1 MSSIKNEG
9 KIQSKSLHLIIGLSL
24 FELLLHFY
32 TNAFASYGY
41 FRDELYYAACSN
53 HLATGYVDHPPLS
66 IYFLF
71 VSIQLF
77 GKSLFALRLLPAVA
91 SAIVVF
97 ITGITTRRLGGG
109 YLAITLS
116 CIAVALIPEFLATS
130 SIYSMNTFDWMFWIL
145 SFYIVILIVQSPL
158 SGTKS
163 NKLWIWLGIVMGL
176 GLLNK
181 IDILWFG
188 AGLLVGL
195 ILTPQR
201 KYLKTIW
208 PYLAGVIAFVIFS
221 PYIIWNVTHN
231 YATLE
236 FIHNASSLKYYALTP
251 GTFIKDTILSLNPF
265 SALIWIAGI
274 YYLFFNK
281 DAKVYRIAGYIFIV
295 TFFILI
301 INKHSK
307 AEYIAPAFPMLFA
320 AGGVMLEKIANRKGF
335 KWIKISIPAL
345 LTLSGLIIAPL
356 ALPILPVEQYLKYSK
371 ALGQQ
376 PSSSENKKM
385 AELPQFYADMFGWE
399 NMAAAVSKVYT
410 SLPPDQQKKAVVFGQ
425 NYGEAGAIDF
435 FRGKYPLP
443 PAVSSQNNYWVWGYG
458 DTTRNVLIVIGS
470 NVKDNLH
477 WFDSVEQVGEIKSK
491 YAIPYETN
499 IIITICQKPKYSYYL
514 LWHKLRFFI

>member
-1 MSSIKNEG
+1 MIPIKNEG
-9 KIQSKSLHLIIGLSL
+9 NIQSKSLYLIIGFSL

-53 HLATGYVDHPPLS
+53 HLASGYVDHPPLS
-66 IYFLF
+66 IYILF
-71 VSIQLF
+71 ISVQLF
-77 GKSLFALRLLPAVA
+77 GKSLFALRLLPAIT

-130 SIYSMNTFDWMFWIL
+130 SIYSMNTFDWLFWIL
-145 SFYIVILIVQSPL
+145 LFYIVILIVQSPE
-158 SGTKS
+158 SGTQS
-163 NKLWIWLGIVMGL
+163 NKLWVWLGIVMGL

-188 AGLLVGL
+188 AGLLAGL

-201 KYLKTIW
+201 NYLKTIW
-208 PYLAGVIAFVIFS
+208 PYLAGVIAFIIFS
-221 PYIIWNVTHN
+221 PYIIWNITHS

-236 FIHNASSLKYYALTP
+236 FIHNASTMKYSSLSP
-251 GTFIKDTILSLNPF
+251 SIFIKDTILTLNPV
-265 SALIWIAGI
+265 SSIIWIAGI
-274 YYLFFNK
+274 YFLFFQK
-281 DAKVYRIAGYIFIV
+281 EGKKYRLTGFIFLV
-295 TFFILI
+295 TFLILI
-301 INKHSK
+301 INRHSK

-320 AGGVMLEKIANRKGF
+320 AGGVILEKIAHRKGF
-335 KWIKISIPAL
+335 AWIKFVSPAL
-345 LTLSGLIIAPL
+345 IAFSGLILAPL
-356 ALPILPVEQYLKYSK
+356 ALPVLPVQAYINYSK

-376 PSSSENKKM
+376 PSSVENKKM

-399 NMAAAVSKVYT
+399 NMAATVSKVYT
-410 SLPPDQQKKAVVFGQ
+410 SLPPEQQKKAVVFGQ
-425 NYGEAGAIDF
+425 NYGEAGAFDF
-435 FRGKYPLP
+435 FRGKYQLP
-443 PAVSSQNNYWVWGYG
+443 PAISSQNNYWVWGYG

-470 NVKDNLH
+470 NVKDNLY
-477 WFDSVEQVGEIKSK
+477 WFDSVEQVGEIKSE

-499 IIITICQKPKYSYYL
+499 IIITICRNPKFSYKTLWQKLK
-514 LWHKLRFFI
+514 FFI